1 MATEAGPLEAW
12 LESAGVGTA
21 ARWAADTLIGPALD
35 ILLVLLT
42 AWVTLRLTDRALDRA
57 LARLRDPS
65 SSGPGRR
72 RRPVD
77 DGAAVAASPRRLQR
91 AEALAALAR
100 SAASAVVWSLAV
112 LLVLGG
118 LGVELG
124 PLVAGAGVVGVALGF
139 GAQNVVR
146 DLLAGVSM
154 LIEDQFGVG
163 DVIDVGDAVGVVEGV
178 SLRSTRVRSV
188 DGTLWHVPNGEIRRV
203 GNMTQG
209 WSRAVLDVPID
220 DDADVERALALLEAL
235 GAAVA
240 GDPALAPLLLAAP
253 EVVGIETLGI
263 DGATVRMTVRTV
275 PGEQWRVT
283 RELRRR
289 VMVDL
294 GTAGIGIAMRGRSA
308 RRGRDERSDGP
319 RRAD

>member
-1 MATEAGPLEAW
+1 MATQAGPLEAW
-12 LESAGVGTA
+12 LEGAGVGTA
-21 ARWAADTLIGPALD
+21 VRWAADTMIGPALD
-35 ILLVLLT
+35 VLLVLLA

-57 LARLRDPS
+57 LVRLRDPS
-65 SSGPGRR
+65 ADPGRR
-72 RRPVD
+72 RRSVD
-77 DGAAVAASPRRLQR
+77 DGTAVAASPRRLQR

-100 SAASAVVWSLAV
+100 SAASAVVWSFAV

-154 LIEDQFGVG
+154 LIEDQYGVG

-209 WSRAVLDVPID
+209 WSRAVLDVPIA
-220 DDADVERALALLEAL
+220 DDADVERALAVLESLGSAL
-235 GAAVA
+235 AAE
-240 GDPALAPLLLAAP
+240 PALAHLLLAAP
-253 EVVGIETLGI
+253 EVVGVETLGI
-263 DGATVRMTVRTV
+263 DGATLRLTARTV

-289 VMVDL
+289 AMVDL
-294 GTAGIGIAMRGRSA
+294 GAAGIGIAMRRGSA
-308 RRGRDERSDGP
+308 RLDRDERADGP

>member
-1 MATEAGPLEAW
+1 M
-12 LESAGVGTA
+12 
-21 ARWAADTLIGPALD
+21 
-35 ILLVLLT
+35 
-42 AWVTLRLTDRALDRA
+42 
-57 LARLRDPS
+57 
-65 SSGPGRR
+65 
-72 RRPVD
+72 
-77 DGAAVAASPRRLQR
+77 
-91 AEALAALAR
+91 AALAR
-100 SAASAVVWSLAV
+100 SAASAVVWTLAA

-154 LIEDQFGVG
+154 LIEDQYGVG

-209 WSRAVLDVPID
+209 WSRAVIDLPIV
-220 DDADVERALALLEAL
+220 DDADVERALGSLEAL
-235 GAAVA
+235 AA
-240 GDPALAPLLLAAP
+240 ALAADGALSALLLGPP
-253 EVVGIETLGI
+253 EVVGVEDLGI
-263 DGATVRMTVRTV
+263 DGATVRMTARTL
-275 PGEQWRVT
+275 PGEQWRVG

-289 VMVDL
+289 AVAEL
-294 GTAGIGIAMRGRSA
+294 GAAGIGIAVP
-308 RRGRDERSDGP
+308 RRVPRLDRDERAGDP
-319 RRAD
+319 RSGD